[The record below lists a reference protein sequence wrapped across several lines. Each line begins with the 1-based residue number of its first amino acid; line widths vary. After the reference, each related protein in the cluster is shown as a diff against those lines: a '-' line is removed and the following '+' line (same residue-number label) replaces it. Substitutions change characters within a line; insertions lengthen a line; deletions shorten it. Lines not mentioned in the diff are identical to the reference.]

1 MTGRGLHHVTA
12 IATNA
17 PCNLDFYTR
26 VLGLRLVKRTV
37 THEDPGAY
45 HLIYGDE
52 EGSPGSRLSFFAWVS
67 AAVSVR
73 PSASEYVFFAV
84 MPEAIDWWETR
95 LGACNVSC
103 RRASTADGRPSLMF
117 EDPDRTP
124 LALIGSD
131 LIPATIWSP
140 PDIPAA
146 LAVRALLGVTVSMRG
161 TELMARILTEVLG
174 FAEIASA
181 GDQISF
187 SAHGGPGGRLWLHRR
202 REEPR
207 PRLGAG
213 MIHHVAFRAKDEADL
228 AAMAEMLQARFGI
241 APSPVKDRYYFRSI
255 YFRGP
260 DGILIEISTDGPGFL
275 IDETRET
282 LGARLIIPPSLQDRQ
297 EELLRILPPLD
308 RSFADQGDSELA

>member
-17 PCNLDFYTR
+17 SCNLDFYTG

-52 EGSPGSRLSFFAWVS
+52 EGSPGSRLSFFSWVS
-67 AAVSVR
+67 AVASGR
-73 PSASEYVFFAV
+73 PGSSEYVSFAV
-84 MPEAIDWWETR
+84 APEAIGWWEAR
-95 LGACNVSC
+95 LAANKVPS
-103 RRASTADGRPSLMF
+103 RHARTSDGRPKLML
-117 EDPDRTP
+117 EDPDRMP
-124 LALIGSD
+124 LALIGSEPA
-131 LIPATIWSP
+131 PATTWSP
-140 PDIPAA
+140 PDIPEDF
-146 LAVRALLGVTVSMRG
+146 AVRALHGVTLSLRG

-174 FAEIASA
+174 FAEVANA
-181 GDQISF
+181 GEQLIF
-187 SAHGGPGGRLWLHRR
+187 SAHGGPGGRLCLHRR
-202 REEPR
+202 GERSR

-213 MIHHVAFRAKDEADL
+213 VIHHVAFRARDEADL
-228 AAMAEMLQARFGI
+228 AAMAGKLQETFGI
-241 APSPVKDRYYFRSI
+241 TASPVKDRHYFRSI

-282 LGARLIIPPSLQDRQ
+282 LGTRLIFPPSLQDRQ
-297 EELLRILPPLD
+297 DELLRILPPLD
-308 RSFADQGDSELA
+308 RVLAS